1 MPGKRLSIFYPK
13 SDFALRVI
21 DSQMQEALNTIW
33 MNHDLFHIWGPAR
46 EPGAHWPSIRNNII
60 FLIKRTPYDMRK
72 YLRRDIKTFLH
83 QYGKMDGLELKV
95 EVYAMKDLL
104 RRPYRFIGTLRRW

>member
-1 MPGKRLSIFYPK
+1 
-13 SDFALRVI
+13 
-21 DSQMQEALNTIW
+21 
-33 MNHDLFHIWGPAR
+33 
-46 EPGAHWPSIRNNII
+46 
-60 FLIKRTPYDMRK
+60 MRK